1 MNEIK
6 TFATA
11 NKADILGIS
20 DSVANALNT
29 GGKPDALALT
39 KQCMSLGK
47 KFAKAFIPPP
57 FGTGVAMVLSIGTT
71 AIDSYLEKNQAEEV
85 LVGTKSMFDNAI
97 EECSRITS
105 NKVSDHLKKVIDEF
119 LASLKEIQ
127 EKWALLEEKK
137 KGNNFFIVKTVLTEY
152 ESLQKLFQTWRGTL
166 DHELTV
172 EIAQNTAQANQKLDN
187 LTGQIDT
194 IANTNGAT
202 KKSEILAKYTKKD
215 PITNEN
221 AQNTLRAEYVKGTL
235 AGMTQKITDWFESGK
250 SGLWIQAPAGCGKS
264 VAFVHAVDSLK
275 AHSSKPNV
283 AVFVANAMNQNLLAA
298 IYSLSYQLSREDV
311 DFALAID
318 PEFFID
324 PVKSQNVAS
333 AFTNLIV
340 EPLAAINHPTLIAID
355 AIGSFFDEEDTTNT
369 PEILTLFESH
379 FSFASNVKLL
389 ITSRTSLPHVEDFLS
404 NQEESF
410 EKHIY
415 DASHCQEDIMIY
427 IKHKLARFTEEGGL
441 QGTMVSTVSSKC
453 GGLFIHCR
461 LLCKTIVE
469 KFKDQAEDP
478 PEDVKKN
485 FLDFC
490 DEFDW
495 DSSLDGLFKHT
506 MDTCKA
512 TSKFWE
518 EIFFI
523 LLVIQETI
531 TVEMLGKIMKDSGSK
546 IVLANL
552 PKTMVKLN
560 SCFRITEA
568 GYISIFHPMLLDYL
582 PTYFGE
588 NYSTMIKNTHT
599 KLAKFCIQ
607 TMKSEL
613 TTPYSL
619 NNTNIAESKKKISP
633 ILRYCCLYWDEHL
646 MFGEITM
653 EVSHALAQFFEP
665 PVDTKTGKRP
675 ATVLYWLDVMT
686 LLGQVHNIV
695 HAVVQVSNVF
705 ETTNSGVSSDDF
717 NTIYDYCKEIRSFLY
732 GGSRLL
738 IGKPYELYRSL
749 LLFAPTESKIASRFS
764 EFIEPGY
771 KIHLSTLN
779 KWPTLMAS
787 VHAKEKITKAAVSPK
802 CEYVAY
808 ATEKNNAGVMFTLS
822 RKHTPAFVGHTAPI
836 TTLAISHL
844 RSILITGSEDKTV
857 RIWALNSNSEL
868 FNWEHEDAVESVA
881 FAEIGRKVAV
891 VAGGK
896 LYIWDILN
904 PTAEIA
910 LPKDLECKITTVA
923 IDNFARVVYCGFEN
937 GQVKGWNIKEG
948 QWSVT
953 FNSHSAKIN
962 EIHISDNDLIASCSD
977 DKLVVVADL
986 LDTSKIMKLVGHTE
1000 PVIAISL
1007 GSLSKTIMS
1016 TSSANISKIWDIS
1029 TLRTDNPNHKCLR
1042 TSRLDSSQI
1051 THIDNNSMAQI
1062 LITSSNSGISGV
1074 WEATKDT
1081 DYAAIDKLTNDE
1093 NSHIAENGSIILSTN
1108 GKILDTQTLQVTE
1121 MANNFEPD
1129 DVMVSNDGSVIVG
1142 LTGDG
1147 FKIFRK
1153 DGSLVVENKTAGK
1166 ARHFCLS
1173 GDGNFVITANDGDKT
1188 ATLWSTKG
1196 EKLHT
1201 FEGVASA
1208 ITDVAITFDGSG
1220 LIISDDQG
1228 NSIYWNDVNGN
1239 GVTIP
1244 NLSSSITGGT
1254 FSHDQK
1260 LFALSTSNGY
1270 AVVRKANEKVDI
1282 VKELENGFPVTSVT
1296 FSADGKKL
1304 LCFGE
1309 KSNINIWDLESG
1321 NIVQQYHSTYGVPIL
1336 SGPGIRY
1343 DNSSRGIY
1351 LFDFE
1356 KYTPKPIFSLP
1367 HVVSSDFSSI
1377 YSYVKDDSRMIILFG
1392 DEIYAFTIPLEK
1404 ENVWAKA
1411 DGAFAPQPLIK
1422 SADVPPSAE
1431 FVPASVTKDALP
1443 AKSPEDST
1451 GEVAVRKQT
1460 FSKNV
1465 TMQNLIKVEVVTKRQ
1480 DSEVVTMGM
1489 VDTAEEELE
1498 KAVLSD
1504 DGTVIGVDVVASP
1517 TEEVPEEVIPAP
1529 EQPVTPETT
1538 PVAQST
1544 ETVPDI
1550 TKEATIT
1557 APEKAVTVQQP
1568 APIQMPTTDAKPA
1581 NPPAPKKAD
1590 KSSRCC

>member
-1 MNEIK
+1 MDKELK

-11 NKADILGIS
+11 NKADIMGIS

-39 KQCMSLGK
+39 KQFMTLGK
-47 KFAKAFIPPP
+47 KFAKSFIPPP
-57 FGTGVAMVLSIGTT
+57 FGTGVAMVLSIGTS

-85 LVGTKSMFDNAI
+85 LTGTKAMFDKTV
-97 EECSRITS
+97 EECDRITS
-105 NKVSDHLKKVIDEF
+105 NNVSEHLKKVIDEF
-119 LASLKEIQ
+119 LTSLKEIQ
-127 EKWALLEEKK
+127 EKWAILEEKK
-137 KGNNFFIVKTVLTEY
+137 KNNNFFIVKTVLTEY
-152 ESLQKLFQTWRGTL
+152 KSLQTLFSTWRDAL

-187 LTGQIDT
+187 LTGQIDS
-194 IANTNGAT
+194 IANVSGAT
-202 KKSEILAKYTKKD
+202 RKSEILSKYTKKD

-235 AGMTQKITDWFESGK
+235 TGMTKKITEWFKSGK
-250 SGLWIQAPAGCGKS
+250 PGLWIRAPAGCGKS
-264 VAFVHAVDSLK
+264 VAFVHAIESIKGD
-275 AHSSKPNV
+275 SSKPNV
-283 AVFVANAMNQNLLAA
+283 SLFVANQMSKDLLSA
-298 IYSLSYQLSREDV
+298 IYSLSYQLAREDV

-318 PEFFID
+318 PEFFLD

-333 AFTNLIV
+333 AFSNLIV
-340 EPLAAINHPTLIAID
+340 DPLSAVSDHPTLIAID
-355 AIGSFFDEEDTTNT
+355 AIGSFFDEDDTTNT
-369 PEILTLFESH
+369 PEILTLLESH
-379 FSFASNVKLL
+379 GNFSPNVKVL
-389 ITSRTSLPHVEDFLS
+389 ITSRSSLGPVDEFLS
-404 NQEESF
+404 NQEERF
-410 EKHIY
+410 EKHSY
-415 DASHCQEDIMIY
+415 DASHCQEDITIY

-441 QGTMVSTVSSKC
+441 QNAMVSTVESKC

-461 LLCKTIVE
+461 LLCKTIVD

-518 EIFFI
+518 EIFFV
-523 LLVIQETI
+523 LLVVQEPI
-531 TVEMLGKIMKDSGSK
+531 TVEMLGRIMKDSGSK
-546 IVLANL
+546 IVVANL

-568 GYISIFHPMLLDYL
+568 GYISIFHPMLVDYL
-582 PTYFGE
+582 PTYYGE
-588 NYSTMIKNTHT
+588 KYSTMIRDTHT

-607 TMKSEL
+607 TMKKEL
-613 TTPYSL
+613 VAPYSL
-619 NNTNIAESKKKISP
+619 SNTNFAEAKKKITP
-633 ILRYCCLYWDEHL
+633 ILRYTCLYWDEHL

-653 EVSHALAQFFEP
+653 EVSHSLAQFFDS
-665 PVDTKTGKRP
+665 PVDSKTGKRP

-695 HAVVQVSNVF
+695 HAVVQISN
-705 ETTNSGVSSDDF
+705 GVSTDDF
-717 NTIYDYCKEIRSFLY
+717 TTIYDYCKEIRSLLY
-732 GGSRLL
+732 GGSRIL
-738 IGKPYELYRSL
+738 IGKPHELYRSL
-749 LLFAPTESKIASRFS
+749 LMFAPTESRIASRFA

-808 ATEKNNAGVMFTLS
+808 ATDKNTAGVMFTLS

-836 TTLAISHL
+836 TTLVISHL

-868 FNWEHEDAVESVA
+868 FTWEHEDAVESVA

-910 LPKDLECKITTVA
+910 LPADLESKITTVA
-923 IDNFARVVYCGFEN
+923 IDNFAKFVYCGFET
-937 GQVKGWNIKEG
+937 GHVKTWNIKEG
-948 QWSVT
+948 QWTQT
-953 FNSHSAKIN
+953 FSHHTSKIN

-977 DKLVVVADL
+977 DTHVVVADL
-986 LDTSKIMKLVGHTE
+986 RNTDRFMTLVGHSD

-1016 TSSANISKIWDIS
+1016 TSVSNVSKIWDIS
-1029 TLRTDNPNHKCLR
+1029 SLRSEHPNHKCLR
-1042 TSRLDSSQI
+1042 TSRLDSSNI

-1062 LITSSNSGISGV
+1062 LITSSISGISGV

-1093 NSHIAENGSIILSTN
+1093 DSHIAENGSIILSTN
-1108 GKILDTQTLQVTE
+1108 GKILDTQTLNVAQ
-1121 MANNFEPD
+1121 MADRFEPY

-1142 LTGDG
+1142 LSDDG
-1147 FKIFRK
+1147 FKIFKK
-1153 DGSLVVENKTAGK
+1153 DGSVVVENKTAGK
-1166 ARHFCLS
+1166 ARHFCIS
-1173 GDGNFVITANDGDKT
+1173 GDGNSVITANEGDKF
-1188 ATLWSTKG
+1188 ATLWNTKG
-1196 EKLHT
+1196 EKLHS
-1201 FEGVASA
+1201 FEGLAAA
-1208 ITDVAITFDGSG
+1208 ISDVAITFDGSG
-1220 LIISDDQG
+1220 VIISDVEG
-1228 NSIYWNDVNGN
+1228 NSIYWNDVNSN
-1239 GVTIP
+1239 GIALAKM
-1244 NLSSSITGGT
+1244 NARITGGV

-1260 LFALSTSNGY
+1260 LFAISSSNGT
-1270 AVVRKANEKVDI
+1270 AVVRKATDKTDL

-1296 FSADGKKL
+1296 FSPDSKKL

-1356 KYTPKPIFSLP
+1356 KYTPAPIFTLP

-1404 ENVWAKA
+1404 ETVWAKA
-1411 DGAFAPQPLIK
+1411 DGAFAPKPVIK
-1422 SADVPPSAE
+1422 SNDIAPSAE
-1431 FVPASVTKDALP
+1431 FVPASVVKDSLP
-1443 AKSPEDST
+1443 GKSPQDSSEDL
-1451 GEVAVRKQT
+1451 AARKPT

-1489 VDTAEEELE
+1489 INTAEDELE

-1504 DGTVIGVDVVASP
+1504 DGTVIGADVVASP
-1517 TEEVPEEVIPAP
+1517 TDETAEQPIPSP
-1529 EQPVTPETT
+1529 EQPAAQPAAETT
-1538 PVAQST
+1538 PA
-1544 ETVPDI
+1544 I
-1550 TKEATIT
+1550 AI
-1557 APEKAVTVQQP
+1557 PEKAVTAQP
-1568 APIQMPTTDAKPA
+1568 GAIQVPNTDAKPA
-1581 NPPAPKKAD
+1581 SPPAPKK
-1590 KSSRCC
+1590 SSRCC